1 MHKSPPSN
9 GKSSLLVRYMA
20 EGKAV
25 GKRPILIDFQS
36 FSEGEL
42 ADFPTLLSGLA
53 QIMSRRFKVLSQ
65 ANLSFS
71 NQRDF
76 TNFLEDRLLAGIAEP
91 VVFGFDEADRLLGR
105 PYQSDFFSM
114 LRLWHNERARPASPW
129 EKSISLW

>member
-1 MHKSPPSN
+1 MLLGLRQPGGTLKPGDTFYIRREADQQIDRLSGSFGETICIKAPRQM

-53 QIMSRRFKVLSQ
+53 QIMSRRFQSVVSSQ
-65 ANLSFS
+65 SKLF
-71 NQRDF
+71 
-76 TNFLEDRLLAGIAEP
+76 
-91 VVFGFDEADRLLGR
+91 
-105 PYQSDFFSM
+105 
-114 LRLWHNERARPASPW
+114 
-129 EKSISLW
+129 